1 MVIFWY
7 CNFKNMIIKR
17 FFHALGNCNN
27 IELSGEKQKKRK
39 NSILPNKEQKNRKIT
54 RKKQGQNVIIAT

>member
-27 IELSGEKQKKRK
+27 IELSGEKQKKEKIVSYQIK
-39 NSILPNKEQKNRKIT
+39 NKRTEKLLEKNRDKM
-54 RKKQGQNVIIAT
+54 